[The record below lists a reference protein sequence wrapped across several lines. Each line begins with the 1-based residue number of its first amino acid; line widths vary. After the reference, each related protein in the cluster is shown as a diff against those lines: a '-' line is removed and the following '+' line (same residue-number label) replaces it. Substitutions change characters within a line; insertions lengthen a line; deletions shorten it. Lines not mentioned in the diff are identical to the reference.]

1 MWYILIEVL
10 TRFYFE
16 ISFHYYFLIVYSC
29 IIRICCITE
38 FIVTCLKKNFSIIIY
53 ATICRYF
60 LSHQNGTKIILYT
73 NPFSFY
79 LSFYPILIWKIYIM
93 PLCLIL
99 NTIQYN
105 NGISLWKTTLFKL
118 YIQRV
123 FILIRTWGRF
133 CLVFRVCFWGII
145 LGILHENI
153 PKDNM
158 QKNKNF
164 ILKILVSKNNIL

>member
-1 MWYILIEVL
+1 MIYPNWSAYKILL
-10 TRFYFE
+10 RNKLSLLFSYCLFL
-16 ISFHYYFLIVYSC
+16 HHQNMLYYRIYSD
-29 IIRICCITE
+29 
-38 FIVTCLKKNFSIIIY
+38 LPLKNFSIIIY

-60 LSHQNGTKIILYT
+60 FSHQNGTKIILYT